1 MHVPVN
7 IYVNLS
13 LLNRKLC
20 NSSTS
25 LFLKQKSI
33 KNEFTTHLP
42 VSANTIYFSSIFNTC
57 PVPAE
62 QEEKAF
68 KSKTNPTISCP

>member
-1 MHVPVN
+1 MRDALAMILEHPVPCMLGVNYPKYVCTNVPVN

-25 LFLKQKSI
+25 LFLKQK
-33 KNEFTTHLP
+33 
-42 VSANTIYFSSIFNTC
+42 
-57 PVPAE
+57 
-62 QEEKAF
+62 
-68 KSKTNPTISCP
+68 